1 MQAVTTI
8 GPDNAKS
15 VFQVH
20 GVDANGKV
28 LIRYKLKR
36 RYVIAFFEKLL
47 LCLVGIE
54 TLRYV
59 ASLVT

>member
-1 MQAVTTI
+1 
-8 GPDNAKS
+8 
-15 VFQVH
+15 VH